1 MLKIFSISNRNVL
14 KIIFNALK
22 AIILKYKTFYTVNQ
36 NAVAV
41 FPVLLLDFNS
51 MLEFATKDANFSI
64 KAIYSNFFW

>member
-1 MLKIFSISNRNVL
+1 MFYSNYFKV
-14 KIIFNALK
+14 
-22 AIILKYKTFYTVNQ
+22 FYTVDIQHIINQ

-64 KAIYSNFFW
+64 KAIYSKFCW